1 MGDLL
6 PIRLNVV
13 ALDCRDTVALSG
25 FYCRMLGWRVTF
37 SERDEWI
44 EIEPPEGGSRI
55 AFQKNEDY
63 VPPVWPEVPGAQ
75 QMMAHL
81 DFAVGKDRLSE
92 AAAHAVGC
100 GAKVAETQYSDHWI
114 VMIDPEGHPF
124 CFV

>member
-13 ALDCRDTVALSG
+13 ALDCPDPRALSG
-25 FYCRMLGWRVTF
+25 FYGRMLGWRETF
-37 SERDEWI
+37 SEGDEWI
-44 EIEPPEGGSRI
+44 EIAPPGGGSRI

-63 VPPVWPEVPGAQ
+63 VPPVWPDEPGAQ

-81 DFAVGKDRLSE
+81 DFAVGKDRLQE
-92 AAAHAVGC
+92 AAAHAVAC
-100 GAKVAETQYSDHWI
+100 GANVAQTQYSDRWI
-114 VMIDPEGHPF
+114 VLIDPEGHPF